1 MEREIIAVYSD
12 SLKLSVP
19 SDKCVRLNIFKFKH
33 STKKKKVLTLS
44 TLEVCQALSGCLTGQ
59 MDVRFE

>member
-19 SDKCVRLNIFKFKH
+19 SDKFVRLCIFKFKH

-44 TLEVCQALSGCLTGQ
+44 TLEVCQAL
-59 MDVRFE
+59 